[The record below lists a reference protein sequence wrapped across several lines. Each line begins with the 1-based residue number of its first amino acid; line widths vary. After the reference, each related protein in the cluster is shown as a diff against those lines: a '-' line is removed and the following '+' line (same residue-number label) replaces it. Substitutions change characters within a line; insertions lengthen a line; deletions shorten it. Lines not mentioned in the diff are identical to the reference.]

1 MTQNINI
8 PSCKIR
14 AAFEGWLQSECLSGA
29 RLIVLEGLTGSG
41 KTTLSERPFSIGA
54 GKSVNIGI
62 DQFCRQFIPL
72 KGVRYFEAVDR
83 AALRT
88 AVRAALASASPVV
101 VVEGPV
107 SWPLIARIAGANLQ
121 RDCIRR
127 VYLKRMMR
135 LKPDLWVDE
144 DFLKDPA
151 RWPPSDFHRSIY
163 QYHARRRPW
172 RDADLVLERIEDD
185 DVSRPIGEFLFG
197 R

>member
-1 MTQNINI
+1 M
-8 PSCKIR
+8 
-14 AAFEGWLQSECLSGA
+14 
-29 RLIVLEGLTGSG
+29 LEGLTGSG

-62 DQFCRQFIPL
+62 DQFCRQSIPL

-107 SWPLIARIAGANLQ
+107 AWPLIARIAGANLQ
-121 RDCIRR
+121 RDCTRR

-135 LKPDLWVDE
+135 LKPGLWVEVEYRQVGKQNQAHRVTVMRPVGGPDTSPDKE
-144 DFLKDPA
+144 K
-151 RWPPSDFHRSIY
+151 PSKTSGSSSPR
-163 QYHARRRPW
+163 
-172 RDADLVLERIEDD
+172 
-185 DVSRPIGEFLFG
+185 
-197 R
+197 